1 MDLDMLNRMID
12 ASKQAHN
19 EYTKSDIDL
28 VSVFGDSKSAT
39 LITTKDEMTATITL
53 KIGGNNNDTTI

>member
-1 MDLDMLNRMID
+1 MDLDMLDRMID

-39 LITTKDEMTATITL
+39 LITNHNDETATITIKL
-53 KIGGNNNDTTI
+53 NGGIDND

>member
-1 MDLDMLNRMID
+1 MDLDMLDRMID

-39 LITTKDEMTATITL
+39 LITNHSDETATITIKL
-53 KIGGNNNDTTI
+53 NGGIDND